1 MSDQP
6 VVVTAALTGAL
17 TRREHC
23 PAIPYTPAEIGEE
36 ARRAA
41 DAGASIVHIHARQPD
56 GSPTWSPETFAEIK
70 AEVRA
75 RTDIVINFSTG
86 AVGIPPEERI
96 AHIRQ
101 HRPEMAALN
110 MGSMN
115 YAIYSPRRKAFHHDH
130 VFANPFSDI
139 RFFLETMNAAGVRP
153 EMECFDC
160 GHVGNTAPLIDM
172 GVLVPPYQFSLVMGV
187 LGGIPGTT
195 RNLVHQVGSL
205 PADSHWQVIGIGLN
219 QWPLVAAAIGLYGNV
234 RVGLEDN
241 FYLEEGRMARGNGE
255 LVEKAVAMCRE
266 QGREVAS
273 VAEAR
278 RKLALAAT
286 PA

>member
-1 MSDQP
+1 VSGAGP
-6 VVVTAALTGAL
+6 VVVSAALTGAL

-36 ARRAA
+36 ARRAVE
-41 DAGASIVHIHARQPD
+41 AGAAIVHIHARAPD
-56 GSPTWSPETFAEIK
+56 GSPTWSRQTFAEIV
-70 AEVRA
+70 AEVRQ
-75 RTDIVINFSTG
+75 RTDVIVNLSTG
-86 AVGIPPEERI
+86 AVGIPAEDRI
-96 AHIRQ
+96 AHIREL
-101 HRPEMAALN
+101 RPEVAALN

-139 RFFLETMNAAGVRP
+139 QYFLEAMNGSGVRP
-153 EMECFDC
+153 ELECFDC

-172 GVLVPPYQFSLVMGV
+172 GVLRPPYQFSLIMGV

-195 RNLVHQVGSL
+195 RDLVHQVGSL
-205 PADSHWQVIGIGLN
+205 PAGSHWQVIGIGLA
-219 QWPLVAAAIGLYGNV
+219 QWPLVAAAIGLGGNV

-241 FYLEEGRMARGNGE
+241 FYLAEGRMAGSNGD

-273 VAEAR
+273 VPEAR
-278 RKLALAAT
+278 RLLGLT
-286 PA
+286 V